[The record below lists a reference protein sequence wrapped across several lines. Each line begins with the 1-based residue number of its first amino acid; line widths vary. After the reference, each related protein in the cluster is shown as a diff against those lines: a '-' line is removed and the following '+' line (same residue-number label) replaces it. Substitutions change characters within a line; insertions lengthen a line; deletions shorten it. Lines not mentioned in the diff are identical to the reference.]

1 MNSLTLRTQPHAW
14 RALLIR
20 TVGTSLGQHIV
31 AADTKPRA
39 PARPIMP
46 PTDELEKRLKLGG
59 IILPNWTEAL
69 ILLSGVIVPALLILL
84 LTPEKAVKR
93 ALITFG
99 CLLVSE
105 IVLWIIG
112 MMIADLPDPE
122 QRRVG

>member
-1 MNSLTLRTQPHAW
+1 
-14 RALLIR
+14 
-20 TVGTSLGQHIV
+20 
-31 AADTKPRA
+31 
-39 PARPIMP
+39 MP